1 MASVKLGQLLS
12 VAGNILG
19 LGGGLSQRPKTFAT
33 QLLKSNPLE
42 IDEAKSPT
50 AHLVKNPLE
59 FTQLQFPKDLGLN
72 SGHGHYIIFYSISN
86 NKSLKDGLDT
96 EFNNRIGVAVDSEDV
111 YETQGA
117 GRTVKTGSKYKIKT
131 LKKSKF
137 GDEIKIG
144 RPVPNSI
151 LSGGMQTHTQV
162 TGGVALYMP
171 PGIKT
176 SYSADT
182 GVTELGLAGLAGQ
195 TLANVVGS
203 NNTKDAVTKA
213 LEGFGGFATQA
224 ARNFAIEAG
233 NTLGLGDIGATINK
247 VTATAE
253 NNFQEAVFEKINPRE
268 FSYTFQLIARNKE
281 EANDIQNIIKFFKF
295 HMHPEIDK
303 SIPGGRYFRVPSEFE
318 IHYAYND
325 QVNNFLHQISRCV
338 CKGVDID
345 YGGDNFQTFR
355 QFNGQG
361 AAPVNISMTLNF
373 SETTVLTKQEIA
385 DGY

>member
-59 FTQLQFPKDLGLN
+59 FTQLQFPRDLGLN
-72 SGHGHYIIFYSISN
+72 NGHGHYIIFYSISN

-96 EFNNRIGVAVDSEDV
+96 EFNNRIGVAIDSEDEYGG
-111 YETQGA
+111 YEGMEKI
-117 GRTVKTGSKYKIKT
+117 GKKYKIKT

-195 TLANVVGS
+195 TLANIVGS
-203 NNTKDAVTKA
+203 NNTKDAVKKA

-224 ARNFAIEAG
+224 ARNFAIETG
-233 NTLGLGDIGATINK
+233 NALGLGDIGSTINK

-253 NNFQEAVFEKINPRE
+253 NNFQEAVFEKINART
-268 FSYTFQLIARNKE
+268 FSYTFQLVARNTD
-281 EANDIQNIIKFFKF
+281 EARDIQKIIKFFKF

-338 CKGVDID
+338 CSGVEVD

-355 QFNGQG
+355 QFDGQG
-361 AAPVNISMTLNF
+361 AAPVNVSMTLNF

>member
-96 EFNNRIGVAVDSEDV
+96 EFNNRIGVAIDSEDLPV
-111 YETQGA
+111 DQRYEEA
-117 GRTVKTGSKYKIKT
+117 GSRGKKYKIKT

-203 NNTKDAVTKA
+203 NDTKDSITKA
-213 LEGFGGFATQA
+213 LEGFGGFATEA

-233 NTLGLGDIGATINK
+233 ETLGLGSISGTINK
-247 VTATAE
+247 VTATAQ
-253 NNFQEAVFEKINPRE
+253 NNFQEAVFNKINARE
-268 FSYTFQLIARNKE
+268 FSYTFQLVARNKD

-338 CKGVDID
+338 CSGVEVD

-355 QFNGQG
+355 QFDGQG

>member
-19 LGGGLSQRPKTFAT
+19 LGGGLTQRPKTFAT

-59 FTQLQFPKDLGLN
+59 FTQLQFPRDLGLN
-72 SGHGHYIIFYSISN
+72 NGHGHYIIFYSISN

-96 EFNNRIGVAVDSEDV
+96 EFNNRIGVSIDEEDIATQ
-111 YETQGA
+111 ETT
-117 GRTVKTGSKYKIKT
+117 GRKYKIKT

-171 PGIKT
+171 PGIST

-195 TLANVVGS
+195 TLANVVGG
-203 NNTKDAVTKA
+203 NDTKESITKA
-213 LEGFGGFATQA
+213 LQGFGGFATEA

-233 NTLGLGDIGATINK
+233 NTIGI
-247 VTATAE
+247 
-253 NNFQEAVFEKINPRE
+253 R
-268 FSYTFQLIARNKE
+268 
-281 EANDIQNIIKFFKF
+281 
-295 HMHPEIDK
+295 
-303 SIPGGRYFRVPSEFE
+303 
-318 IHYAYND
+318 
-325 QVNNFLHQISRCV
+325 
-338 CKGVDID
+338 
-345 YGGDNFQTFR
+345 
-355 QFNGQG
+355 
-361 AAPVNISMTLNF
+361 
-373 SETTVLTKQEIA
+373 
-385 DGY
+385 